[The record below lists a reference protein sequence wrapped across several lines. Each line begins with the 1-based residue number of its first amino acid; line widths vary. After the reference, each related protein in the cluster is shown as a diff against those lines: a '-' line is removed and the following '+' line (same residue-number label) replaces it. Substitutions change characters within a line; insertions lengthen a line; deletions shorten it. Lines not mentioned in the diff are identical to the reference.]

1 MTPVEICAYV
11 RDRYVHAYGDRS
23 VSLVLCI
30 FPSTVGTGR
39 GDGDGVSSA
48 NKLQSVDE
56 NEESRILHYTL
67 TIYKLI
73 SYEKRWEK
81 TIPFYDMLSE

>member
-1 MTPVEICAYV
+1 MHVCRYV
-11 RDRYVHAYGDRS
+11 RTYTPTVPGQS
-23 VSLVLCI
+23 VYCCVI
-30 FPSTVGTGR
+30 FFTVGTGR

-73 SYEKRWEK
+73 S
-81 TIPFYDMLSE
+81 